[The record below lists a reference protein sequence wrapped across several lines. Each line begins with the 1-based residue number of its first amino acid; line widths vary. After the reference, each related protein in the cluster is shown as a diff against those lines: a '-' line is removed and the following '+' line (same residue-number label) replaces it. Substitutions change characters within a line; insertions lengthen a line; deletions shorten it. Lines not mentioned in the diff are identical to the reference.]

1 MIVNIKNILITL
13 FFLISANIIKSEEK
27 GGAKVEEDKNKK
39 VKDNAEDLF
48 KEIEVKEEKKEIKK
62 EDLEEL
68 LKKNGLKK
76 GEIKPDIKNENI
88 YKQKGDIT
96 GFENALKKNSD
107 EKPGGEINVN
117 QNIIPVEYKA
127 KVKEK
132 NSSCCNF

>member
-13 FFLISANIIKSEEK
+13 FFLISANIIKSVKDE
-27 GGAKVEEDKNKK
+27 AKVDEAKDKKA
-39 VKDNAEDLF
+39 KDDTEDLF
-48 KEIEVKEEKKEIKK
+48 KEIDIKEEKNEIKK

-76 GEIKPDIKNENI
+76 GEIKPDIKDEKI
-88 YKQKGDIT
+88 YKQKGDII
-96 GFENALKKNSD
+96 GFEKELKKNSD